1 MEIMQN
7 WEIIDDYDIEKENE
21 KVKNSDILADLL
33 SDYEIDNSFMKKD
46 INQQLEEINILIKEV
61 NQEKV
66 ELLNSFPS
74 CSLAIIKS
82 LTRGDEIDEENM
94 EIDQM
99 SLSSSEINSSN
110 DSPLFET
117 RVNIDLHQSL
127 TDSPGSM
134 NISDF
139 L

>member
-1 MEIMQN
+1 MQN

-21 KVKNSDILADLL
+21 KIKNSDILSDLI
-33 SDYEIDNSFMKKD
+33 SDYELDNSFMKKD
-46 INQQLEEINILIKEV
+46 INQQLEEINILIKEI

-82 LTRGDEIDEENM
+82 LIRGDDIDEENI

-117 RVNIDLHQSL
+117 RANIGMHQSL

>member
-1 MEIMQN
+1 MQN
-7 WEIIDDYDIEKENE
+7 WEIIDDYNIEKENE
-21 KVKNSDILADLL
+21 QEKSDNILSDLL
-33 SDYEIDNSFMKKD
+33 SDYELENDFMKKD
-46 INQQLEEINILIKEV
+46 INQQIEEINKLIKDV
-61 NQEKV
+61 NQEKTDI
-66 ELLNSFPS
+66 LNSFPS
-74 CSLAIIKS
+74 CSLAIIKN
-82 LTRGDEIDEENM
+82 LTRNDDLDDENM

-99 SLSSSEINSSN
+99 SLSSSEIHSSN

-117 RVNIDLHQSL
+117 QANMDIHQGL

>member
-1 MEIMQN
+1 MQN
-7 WEIIDDYDIEKENE
+7 WEIIDDYDVDKENE
-21 KVKNSDILADLL
+21 KVKNDDILSDLL
-33 SDYEIDNSFMKKD
+33 SDYELDNDFMKKNV
-46 INQQLEEINILIKEV
+46 NQQIEEINKLIKEV
-61 NQEKV
+61 NQEKI
-66 ELLNSFPS
+66 EILNSFPS

-82 LTRGDEIDEENM
+82 LSKSDNIDEENM

-117 RVNIDLHQSL
+117 RANIDLQSP
-127 TDSPGSM
+127 TNSPGSM